1 MYQKFINFKNC
12 ISNNQEIKLLIVIF
26 LIIFSSINFHKNQYK
41 VADQSFFNNFQK
53 DSEALVLGKIAE
65 DKYNKSTDYYGLGF
79 VSIDEKFVYGKN
91 TIDGYSVINE
101 NIEPKD
107 YLSYKSQVGLHGY
120 IYSFIFN
127 KLKIDSINK
136 LKFIT
141 SFFSAIVLVVLTL
154 LFWKII
160 GKLFASIFFTTIFFS
175 PWIVSFSG
183 NLYWVSFLWFLP
195 AIFSFLV
202 FVDIDNKRKYIWLF
216 CFMLSIF
223 IKSLCGYEYLST
235 IVLFALSVFFIAPFL
250 ENNSISKNRLLK
262 YAVTIFGLSIFGFL
276 LSISIHSLLRGEG
289 DLLLGLK
296 NIYEQDILRR
306 TFGGDATK
314 FAPAYSNSLNA
325 SLLDVLKKYIFE
337 FNTDL
342 LKGKS
347 GKFFPVLIILNI
359 IILFKTKSFNIK
371 KLNSAMFIV
380 FSLAPLSWYFL
391 GKSHSFIH
399 THMNYVLWYFG
410 FIAVLIYIP
419 IQYFY
424 NLFLNCIEDKDV
436 NTNSK
441 P

>member
-1 MYQKFINFKNC
+1 MYQQFINFKNC
-12 ISNNQEIKLLIVIF
+12 VRNNKIIKTLMIF
-26 LIIFSSINFHKNQYK
+26 FILSFTIGIFFQNNFNIAKS
-41 VADQSFFNNFQK
+41 DFFNSFQK
-53 DSEALVLGKIAE
+53 DSESLVLGKIIN
-65 DKYNKSTDYYGLGF
+65 DKYSISNTNYGLGF
-79 VSIDEKFVYGKN
+79 AYIDENGTYGPN
-91 TIDGYSVINE
+91 TLDSYVILKD
-101 NIEPKD
+101 NIEAKKFNV
-107 YLSYKSQVGLHGY
+107 YQSQVGLQGF

-127 KLKIDSINK
+127 NLNINK
-136 LKFIT
+136 IK
-141 SFFSAIVLVVLTL
+141 ALTL
-154 LFWKII
+154 ATSIAMAITIFLLSYLLWIII
-160 GKLFASIFFTTIFFS
+160 GKEFAIIFYLSMILS
-175 PWIVSFSG
+175 PWIVSFSS
-183 NLYWVSFLWFLP
+183 NLYWVSFTWFLP

-250 ENNSISKNRLLK
+250 ENNSISKNKLLK
-262 YAVTIFGLSIFGFL
+262 YIVIIFGLSIFGFL
-276 LSISIHSLLRGEG
+276 LAIGIHSLLRGEG

-296 NIYEQDILRR
+296 NIYEQDVLRR
-306 TFGGDATK
+306 TFGGDVTK
-314 FAPAYSNSLNA
+314 FDPVYSNSFNA

-342 LKGKS
+342 LKGIS